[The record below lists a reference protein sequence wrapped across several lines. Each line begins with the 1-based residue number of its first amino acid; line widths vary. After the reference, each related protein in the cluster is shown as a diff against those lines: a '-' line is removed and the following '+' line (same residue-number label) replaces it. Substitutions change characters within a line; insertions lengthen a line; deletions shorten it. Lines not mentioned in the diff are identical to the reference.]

1 MLNPNMITDDQK
13 EKHYTVK
20 QASERVG
27 VDYSTLNKAC
37 HSGKLRCSTFPN
49 PTGNGNKFLIAESDL
64 LEWDANRDK
73 RATRTSSSVDSL
85 TVEDL
90 ANEILKRV
98 KGAYEEGYRQGR
110 KEAKAELLAAFKGLK

>member
-1 MLNPNMITDDQK
+1 MLNPNMITNEQK

-20 QASERVG
+20 QASERLG

-64 LEWDANRDK
+64 LEWNENRDK
-73 RATRTSSSVDSL
+73 RMPRTSSVDSL
-85 TVEDL
+85 TIEDL
-90 ANEILKRV
+90 ANEILRRV
-98 KGAYEEGYRQGR
+98 KGAYDEGYKQGR
-110 KEAKAELLAAFKGLK
+110 KDARNEFMSVFKDIK